1 MENGYVNKNLTRTIV
16 NLLTHN
22 FELRDDWLSTIRM
35 IHNEEMRIHKIP
47 EENYYNSVFFTD
59 KLSNTYT
66 IKRIWGM
73 VQENRP
79 DLRGKC
85 WEERQRQG
93 GIISR
98 EIVFFDVKQLKMFD
112 E

>member
-1 MENGYVNKNLTRTIV
+1 MSKKYANKNLTKTII

-22 FELRDDWLSTIRM
+22 FELRDDWLSLVRM
-35 IHNEEMRIHKIP
+35 IHDKEMDLHNIIVQD
-47 EENYYNSVFFTD
+47 YYYSVFFTN

-73 VQENRP
+73 VQENRA
-79 DLRGKC
+79 DLRGNC
-85 WEERQRQG
+85 WEDRQRQG
-93 GIISR
+93 GMIAK
-98 EIVFFDVKQLKMFD
+98 EIVVIDAKQLKIFD